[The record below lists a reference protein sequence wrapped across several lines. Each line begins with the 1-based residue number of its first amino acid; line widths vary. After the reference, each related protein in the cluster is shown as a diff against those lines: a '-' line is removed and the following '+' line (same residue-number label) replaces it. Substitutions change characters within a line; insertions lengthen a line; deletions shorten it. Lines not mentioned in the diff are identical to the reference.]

1 MIRRAVQKTVE
12 SELAIEQQLAKR
24 LIDLVDLGLGETTG
38 EGAVVFRQ
46 ISQSEMASQVGARK
60 IDSVKKVIGLL
71 RAAGI
76 LATGRRRS
84 RSSGSMPCARSRT
97 ATEGCPDRAVRKV
110 RGRPVGVRAART
122 TMRA

>member
-1 MIRRAVQKTVE
+1 MINRAVQKTVE

-24 LIDLVDLGLGETTG
+24 LIDLVDLGLGEPASD
-38 EGAVVFRQ
+38 GAVVFRQ

-76 LATGRRRS
+76 LATGGQAITVLQVDALRDIAD
-84 RSSGSMPCARSRT
+84 GNRT
-97 ATEGCPDRAVRKV
+97 VS
-110 RGRPVGVRAART
+110 
-122 TMRA
+122 